1 MGNGEDKLT
10 PILIDK
16 NLWQDF
22 EDLCDDEGL
31 TFEEGIE
38 TLIEQAIDNWQI
50 TQWYDDEEKIIIND
64 WKDIKEN
71 GKE

>member
-31 TFEEGIE
+31 TFEESIE

-50 TQWYDDEEKIIIND
+50 AQWYDDEEKIIIND

>member
-22 EDLCDDEGL
+22 EDLCDDEDL

-71 GKE
+71 ERE